1 MINASY
7 HQGKLGWWLMTHWQT
22 SSPLGH
28 HLLMLPPFAE
38 ESNRSRRLFSQLAQQ
53 LSEQGWNCYLPDFYG
68 TGDSEGEFKDA
79 DLELWEHDLCRWIL
93 QVKFTQPLHLL
104 ACRFGALQLLRMWP
118 ALTALVK
125 TGKILLWQPQLDS
138 QKFLQQ
144 LLRQH
149 QASRLLQT
157 EKSATAAQLLADGS
171 AVEIAGYSITPEFYQ
186 QLALMLPNLQL
197 WQQQTVC
204 WLELSTLPHLPL
216 PATKAWQQIDAD
228 PRHSRQQL
236 LALPPFWLQQ
246 EHLPAEALISL
257 SLQFLTDHH
266 DD

>member
-1 MINASY
+1 MINATY
-7 HQGKLGWWLMTHWQT
+7 HQGKLGWWLMTYWQT
-22 SSPLGH
+22 SCSLGH
-28 HLLMLPPFAE
+28 HLLILPPFAE

-53 LSEQGWNCYLPDFYG
+53 LCEQGWNCYLPDFYG

-79 DLELWEHDLCRWIL
+79 DLVLWEQDLCQWIL
-93 QVKFTQPLHLL
+93 QQQFAHPLHFL
-104 ACRFGALQLLRMWP
+104 ACRFGALQLLSMWP
-118 ALTALVK
+118 ALKVLVK
-125 TGKILLWQPQLDS
+125 TGKILLWQPQLDN

-157 EKSATAAQLLADGS
+157 EKSATALQLLAEGC
-171 AVEIAGYSITPEFYQ
+171 AVEIAGYTITPEFYQ
-186 QLALMLPNLQL
+186 RLAQMLPNLQL

-204 WLELSTLPHLPL
+204 WLELSTLPQLPL
-216 PATKAWQQIDAD
+216 PATKAWQQIDAE
-228 PRHSRQQL
+228 PLHSCQQL

-246 EHLPAEALISL
+246 EHLPAEALISQ
-257 SLQFLTDHH
+257 SLRFLTDHH